1 MTVQIIIIAVLAAL
15 IFTAIAYWIG
25 NLTQKQSKRAQKE
38 LDEIQKSLLET
49 QLPSW
54 HQTSVL
60 RDRLLDIKP
69 VFEAEKQ
76 RQQNLIGQNDLLLYL
91 KRYDYIKNPSDVQV
105 RTYVIPAGQEEKNLC
120 LEQDLKMWFN
130 IEGYFFV
137 DSLQMNCNSRSTT
150 KMRRRL
156 QFGDHYYDLYAE
168 GTKVHLIPS
177 LQAILTRPLKGKE
190 ASNG

>member
-25 NLTQKQSKRAQKE
+25 NLTQKQSKRAQNE

-54 HQTSVL
+54 HQASVL
-60 RDRLLDIKP
+60 RDRLLDTKP

-76 RQQNLIGQNDLLLYL
+76 RQQNLIGQIDLLLYL

-105 RTYVIPAGQEEKNLC
+105 RTYVIPAGQEERNLC

-137 DSLQMNCNSRSTT
+137 DSLQTNFNSRSTT
-150 KMRRRL
+150 KIRRL
-156 QFGDHYYDLYAE
+156 QFGDRYYHLYAE

-177 LQAILTRPLKGKE
+177 LQVILTRPLKGKE
-190 ASNG
+190 TSNG